1 VRHGTNFFSIQRAGA
16 IWAGRLNPEQHPEV
30 LRRKKMSKT
39 LEEINEKIRKGE
51 VVVVTGEEMV
61 EVVAEQ
67 GAKKAAQTID
77 VVTTGTFG
85 PMCSSG
91 MMMNL
96 GHSQPRIKL
105 GGGQVRLNRVPAYA
119 GLAAVD
125 VYVGATATPDE
136 DPRNAVHPGEFRYGG
151 GHVIEDLVAGKRVLL
166 EATAYGT
173 DCYPRRA
180 IETWVTLAE
189 MNEAY
194 LFNPRNAYQN
204 YNVAV
209 NGSEKTIYTYMGTL
223 QARFGSANYCSAGQ
237 LSPLMNDPFQRTIGI
252 GTRIFLGGG
261 VGYVVWHG
269 TQHSPGT
276 KRNEKGIPMGGAGT
290 LAVLGDMK
298 QMSDRWLKGASF
310 RGYGATLIVGLGIP
324 IPVLDEEMA
333 ARTGVS
339 DADLQAPVVDYSSA
353 YPQRKPDTIKHVTYA
368 ELKAGTIE
376 VNGKQIP
383 STPLSSYPRAKEIA
397 ETLKEWIGAGTFEL
411 GAPVAALPGAESG
424 TVMGPMANHPPDESG
439 SAR

>member
-1 VRHGTNFFSIQRAGA
+1 
-16 IWAGRLNPEQHPEV
+16 
-30 LRRKKMSKT
+30 MSKT
-39 LEEINEKIRKGE
+39 LEEINAKIKKGE
-51 VVVVTGEEMV
+51 VVVVTAEEMV

-67 GAKKAAQTID
+67 GVKKAAQTID

-91 MMMNL
+91 MMMNF

-173 DCYPRRA
+173 DCYPRRE

-209 NGSEKTIYTYMGTL
+209 NSSEKTIYTYMGTL
-223 QARFGSANYCSAGQ
+223 RSRFGSANYCSAGQ
-237 LSPLMNDPFQRTIGI
+237 LSPLMNDPFHRTIGI

-261 VGYVVWHG
+261 VGYVVWNG

-276 KRNEKGIPMGGAGT
+276 KRNEKGIPLGGAGT

-333 ARTGVS
+333 ERTGVS
-339 DADLQAPVVDYSSA
+339 DADLQAPVVDYATS

-368 ELKAGTIE
+368 ELKTGTIE
-376 VNGKQIP
+376 VNGKP
-383 STPLSSYPRAKEIA
+383 VPATPLSSYPRAKEIA

-411 GAPVAALPGAESG
+411 SAPVAALPGAESG
-424 TVMGPMANHPPDESG
+424 TVMGPMANHPPDAAG
-439 SAR
+439 STR